1 MGYFQL
7 VESPNLELY
16 RQKRDPDRTPEP
28 FGLGGAGPGWR
39 FVIQKHGARNLHY
52 DLRLEMAGV
61 LKSWAVPKG
70 PSVRAEEKRLAV
82 QVEDHPIDY
91 AGFEGVIPQGNY
103 GAGPVIVWDCGHY
116 RAVKAGDPLEQ
127 LQKGRLDVEFFG
139 YKMRGLWTLARMSK
153 SEKNWLLLKK
163 ADSFAGSQEP
173 TERYPHS
180 VLSGLGLDEIG
191 AVSAKLSK
199 LRESLRQIKAPERR
213 FSARQQPVMLA
224 TLQERPFSG
233 SEWIFEVKYD
243 GVRVL
248 AERNGDTVQ
257 LFGRNH
263 TEVSNR
269 YPEVRDAL
277 KRLATDRFIIDGEI
291 IAPDDLGKPNFQ
303 ALQARMHLT
312 NARDIE
318 QAATRV
324 PVEAVFFDCLALDTY
339 DLRGLSLMQRKEFL
353 KSLLPPLGMIR
364 YGDHIPAKGEE
375 LFRAVSE
382 MGLEGIVAKRAK
394 SRYVAGRSRD
404 WIKIKCQRSEEF
416 VIGGYTTPQGARTRF
431 GALHLGLYQNGKL
444 VYISKVGTGFDEKAL
459 KSIWLKMQ
467 PLRRSTSP
475 FERKSPKGRG
485 NFWIEPKLVCQVRFS
500 DWTQDGGIRH
510 PAFLGLRDDK
520 RPEQCR
526 IIDSQSNTLAAPPTA
541 PERRMKPAKKQIAF
555 TNLEKIFWPAEGYTK
570 GDLIDYY
577 RRIAPLLLPYLKDRP
592 VVLTRYPDGVSG
604 KSFYQK
610 DAPEFVPDWVRREK
624 IYSKD
629 SNRDIGYIIVDDL
642 ETLLYVINM
651 GTIPLHLWSSRV
663 GSIERPDWLVLDLD
677 PKGAPFGNVVKVARV
692 LHRIFQEIG
701 LESFIK
707 TSGASGLHI
716 LVPLGRRYTHEQAK
730 DFARLLAMLGV
741 EAVPEIATVARPLAA
756 RGGKVYI
763 DFGQNGH
770 GVTIAAPFTARP
782 VPGATV
788 SCPLR
793 WQEVNAR
800 LHPSRFTIKSMLT
813 RSAKIKDPLAPVLRK
828 SIDIEAALREIE
840 KKFAFY
846 LTKGVGKDRS
856 AQHSQ

>member
-1 MGYFQL
+1 
-7 VESPNLELY
+7 VEVSSLDLY
-16 RQKRDPDRTPEP
+16 RKKRDPDRTPEP
-28 FGLGGAGPGWR
+28 FSFGGTGHGWR
-39 FVIQKHGARNLHY
+39 FVIQQHGARNLHY

-70 PSVRAEEKRLAV
+70 PSVQAEEKRLAV
-82 QVEDHPIDY
+82 QVEDHPLDY
-91 AGFEGVIPQGNY
+91 ADFEGVIPRGNY
-103 GAGPVIVWDCGHY
+103 GAGPVIVWDRGRY

-127 LQKGRLDVEFFG
+127 LQKGRIDVEFFG

-163 ADSFAGSQEP
+163 ADAFAGSREL
-173 TERYPHS
+173 TERFPES
-180 VLSGLGLDEIG
+180 VLSGLRLDEM
-191 AVSAKLSK
+191 ADVAAKLSN
-199 LRESLRQIKAPERR
+199 LRANLRKVKAPKQSLSVRH
-213 FSARQQPVMLA
+213 QPVMLA
-224 TLQERPFSG
+224 TLEERPFSG

-243 GVRVL
+243 GVRIV
-248 AERNGDTVQ
+248 AERNGDSVQ
-257 LFGRNH
+257 LFGRNK
-263 TEVSNR
+263 TVVSDR
-269 YPEVRDAL
+269 YPELRAAL
-277 KRLATDRFIIDGEI
+277 RRLAIDRFIIDGEI
-291 IAPDDLGKPNFQ
+291 IALDELGRPSFQ

-312 NARDIE
+312 NPRDIE
-318 QAATRV
+318 RAVTLV
-324 PVEAVFFDCLALDTY
+324 PVQAVFFDCLALDGH
-339 DLRGLSLMQRKEFL
+339 DLRALPLAQRKDFVKNFL
-353 KSLLPPLGMIR
+353 PQLGMIR

-404 WIKIKCQRSEEF
+404 WIKIKCQRSQEF
-416 VIGGYTTPQGARTRF
+416 VIGGYTAPQGGRTGF

-444 VYISKVGTGFDEKAL
+444 VYISKVGTGFDEKTL

-467 PLRRSTSP
+467 PLRRPTSP

-485 NFWIEPKLVCQVRFS
+485 NFWIQPKLVCQVRFS
-500 DWTQDGGIRH
+500 DWTQDRGIRH

-520 RPEQCR
+520 TPEECR
-526 IIDSQSNTLAAPPTA
+526 IGDTESITLAATATA
-541 PERRMKPAKKQIAF
+541 PERRMQPAKREIAF
-555 TNLEKIFWPAEGYTK
+555 TNLDKIFWPAEGYTK

-592 VVLTRYPDGVSG
+592 VVLTRYPDGIAG
-604 KSFYQK
+604 KSFFQK
-610 DAPEFVPDWVRREK
+610 DAPEFVPDWIRREK

-651 GTIPLHLWSSRV
+651 GTIPLHLWSSRL

-692 LHRIFQEIG
+692 LHRILQELG

-716 LVPLGRRYTHEQAK
+716 LLPLGRRYTHEQSK
-730 DFARLLAMLGV
+730 DFARLLAMLGAETV
-741 EAVPEIATVARPLAA
+741 SDIATVARPLAA

-770 GVTIAAPFTARP
+770 GVTIAAPFAARP

-800 LHPSRFTIKSMLT
+800 LHPSRFTIKTMLK
-813 RSAKIKDPLAPVLRK
+813 RSERIKDPLAPVLRK
-828 SIDIEAALREIE
+828 SIDIAAALAQIE
-840 KKFAFY
+840 KKSAFH
-846 LTKGVGKDRS
+846 LAKGVGKDRS
-856 AQHSQ
+856 AE